1 VVDAGNPETEIAQT
15 PDSLRDILEGTSGGI
30 CIAELATRRL
40 RYANQ
45 ALCDLLG
52 YEREEL
58 LGLTVGD
65 LHPSADS
72 PWVWPELPAE
82 GGHPQEYT
90 PNVPCLRKDGH
101 IVHADISATVAELD
115 GTLCNIGFF
124 VDRRAHRGAEAAL
137 REREGELRE
146 AKQLLE
152 AVLDAIPDVIGV
164 QGPDHEILRYN
175 QAGYELLGI
184 TPEETEGRRCFEL
197 LGRTR
202 ACGHCPTQLA
212 YETRQAAQLE
222 RYVPEMGRWFD
233 CRAYPLLDAQ
243 GRVYRVVE
251 HLRDVTEHRR
261 VSERLHQSEKLEAI
275 GQLAGGVAHDF
286 NNQLSGILGLAE
298 LLQLELADRPDCLE
312 LVSGILGSVER
323 ASNLT
328 GQLLAFA
335 RRGKVLSVP
344 VDLHELVQE
353 VLALLRRSIDKRIR
367 VRHVRAAPVAKTR
380 GDPSQLHNALLNL
393 ALNARDA
400 MPSGGELTFES
411 GTVRLAAA
419 EAWAE
424 SLNVE
429 PGDFAYVQVTDTG
442 VGMDEE
448 TRRHIFEPFFTTKPK
463 GQGTGM
469 GLAAVYGTVKN
480 HQGTIRVTSQSG
492 QGACFRILLPRCE
505 ETAPRSVARP
515 TPSPSHEGNAT
526 ILLVDDEEVVRRT
539 ARRILERLGY
549 TVLTAR
555 NGAEGTECYRKQ
567 WREIDLVILDMQMPV
582 MGGQETFTSM
592 QAINPEVRVLL
603 ASGYSL
609 DRDTQSLLAR
619 GARGFLQ
626 KPLRMATMVQEISKL
641 LED

>member
-1 VVDAGNPETEIAQT
+1 VTEIAQT
-15 PDSLRDILEGTSGGI
+15 TDSLRNILEGTSGGI

-65 LHPSADS
+65 LHPSADF
-72 PWVWPELPAE
+72 PWAWPELPAQ

-101 IVHADISATVAELD
+101 VVHADISATIAELD

-124 VDRRAHRGAEAAL
+124 IDRRALRGTEAAL

-146 AKQLLE
+146 AKQLIE

-164 QGPDHEILRYN
+164 QGPDHQILRYN
-175 QAGYELLGI
+175 QAGYELLGL
-184 TPEETEGRRCFEL
+184 TPEETEGRRCYEL

-202 ACGHCPTQLA
+202 PCGRCPTQLA
-212 YETRQAAQLE
+212 YETRQVAQIE
-222 RYVPEMGRWFD
+222 RYVPEIGRWLD
-233 CRAYPLLDAQ
+233 CRAYPLLDAE

-251 HLRDVTEHRR
+251 HLRDVTEQRR
-261 VSERLHQSEKLEAI
+261 VAERLHQSEKLEAI

-298 LLQLELADRPDCLE
+298 LLQLELADRPDCQE
-312 LVSGILGSVER
+312 LVGSILGSVER

-328 GQLLAFA
+328 GKLLAFA
-335 RRGKVLSVP
+335 RRGKVLSVS

-353 VLALLRRSIDKRIR
+353 VLSMLRSSIDKRIR
-367 VRHVRAAPVAKTR
+367 VRHVRAGPVAETR

-400 MPSGGELTFES
+400 MPKGGELAFES
-411 GTVRLAAA
+411 GTVRLAAEEARA
-419 EAWAE
+419 EE
-424 SLNVE
+424 LNVE
-429 PGDFAYVQVTDTG
+429 PGVFAYVQVTDTG

-448 TRRHIFEPFFTTKPK
+448 TRKHMFEPFFTTKPK
-463 GQGTGM
+463 GKGTGM
-469 GLAAVYGTVKN
+469 GLAAVYGTVMN
-480 HQGTIRVTSQSG
+480 HEGTIQVTSQPG

-505 ETAPRSVARP
+505 KPGSRPAERSATALSAN
-515 TPSPSHEGNAT
+515 GNAT
-526 ILLVDDEEVVRRT
+526 ILLVDDEDVVRRT
-539 ARRILERLGY
+539 AKRMLDRLGY

-555 NGAEGTECYRKQ
+555 HGAEGTERYRQQ
-567 WREIDLVILDMQMPV
+567 WRDIDLVILDMQMPV
-582 MGGQETFTSM
+582 MGGQETFE
-592 QAINPEVRVLL
+592 ALRDINPDVRVLL

-609 DRDTQSLLAR
+609 DQDAQNLLAR
-619 GARGFLQ
+619 GACGFLQ
-626 KPLRMATMVQEISKL
+626 KPLRMATMVQEISNL
-641 LED
+641 LEG